1 MSVLVESV
9 PNFSEGRDR
18 AKVDQVV
25 AAAKAAGVTI
35 LDVEI
40 DADHNRCVLSYVGS
54 PESTLE
60 AGFQVAKLC
69 AQLIDLTKHKGEHPR
84 MGAVDVIPFIPV
96 KGIGIKEC
104 AGLAE
109 KLARRIGEELQ
120 IPAYLYDHA
129 ARVPERKDL
138 ASVRKGQFEGLRD
151 LIGKDPSRT
160 PDFGPNKIHP
170 TAGAVAV
177 GARHQIINFN
187 LNLDIA
193 DMAAGKD
200 IAKRLRAS
208 GGGLPCVRGKEIFLE
223 KRNQVQ
229 ISTVVTDYKTT
240 SMNKVLGTAMALA
253 AEHKAKITSTEI
265 VGLLPQEALV
275 DFAIGTL
282 SLENFQPDI
291 QILERRLEAVGAMQG
306 AELGWQKAADLVADA
321 LSSTDATPGGG
332 SAAGISGAMGCGLGM
347 MAVGISLRAKKL
359 DPAKKPQLERAD
371 ALLSAFKQRFQELTG
386 EDAAAFD
393 TFMAAMSLP
402 KDDPSRPARMQQ
414 ALIHAAEIPLQ
425 TAQAAGEA
433 YALAESTA
441 SVCSPHV
448 ASDMNCAMHL
458 LRAAAQCAAENVR
471 INLGGIKDAGVA
483 ADLEK
488 RLAQALKPTQGLAA
502 AR

>member
-1 MSVLVESV
+1 
-9 PNFSEGRDR
+9 
-18 AKVDQVV
+18 
-25 AAAKAAGVTI
+25 
-35 LDVEI
+35 
-40 DADHNRCVLSYVGS
+40 
-54 PESTLE
+54 
-60 AGFQVAKLC
+60 
-69 AQLIDLTKHKGEHPR
+69 
-84 MGAVDVIPFIPV
+84 
-96 KGIGIKEC
+96 
-104 AGLAE
+104 
-109 KLARRIGEELQ
+109 
-120 IPAYLYDHA
+120 
-129 ARVPERKDL
+129 
-138 ASVRKGQFEGLRD
+138 
-151 LIGKDPSRT
+151 
-160 PDFGPNKIHP
+160 
-170 TAGAVAV
+170 VAV

-187 LNLDIA
+187 LNLDIS

-223 KRNQVQ
+223 KRKQVQ

-240 SMNKVLGTAMALA
+240 SMNTVLGTAMRLA
-253 AEHKAKITSTEI
+253 DEHKAKITSTEI
-265 VGLLPQEALV
+265 VGLLPQEALL

-291 QILERRLEAVGAMQG
+291 QILERRLEAVGVTAG
-306 AELGWQKAADLVADA
+306 EPAVAWRKAADVVADA
-321 LSSTDATPGGG
+321 LSNTDATPGGG

-359 DPAKKPQLERAD
+359 DPAKKPALERAD
-371 ALLSAFKQRFQELTG
+371 ALLAAFKQRFQELTS

-393 TFMAAMSLP
+393 SFMAAMSLP
-402 KDDPSRPARMQQ
+402 KDDPARPARMQQ
-414 ALIHAAEIPLQ
+414 ALIHAAEVPLR

-433 YALAESTA
+433 YALAEATA
-441 SVCSPHV
+441 AACSPHV

-483 ADLEK
+483 GELEK